1 MNIININNFEEALDN
16 IILSKKISN
25 DTNTKYNIYSSN
37 NNELQNVIFKIP
49 PLRLIYG
56 YSNQIYNQINF
67 PLNPTYHKT
76 KQFSKFISSLEN
88 KIQEL
93 LNKPDI
99 EWVSNL
105 KKIKNIKNIKLNYYD
120 KNNIKIISNDAN
132 INNITD
138 FMADSEV
145 EIIVHVSHIWIRDNK
160 AGMSFN
166 ITHIKYTSL
175 TNMLNFNPFNTE
187 NIQKKVREPSIIKDS
202 NETKSS
208 VFRPSMELLNLQKNK
223 LKSIS
228 N

>member
-1 MNIININNFEEALDN
+1 MNIININNFEEELN
-16 IILSKKISN
+16 NLILSKKISN
-25 DTNTKYNIYSSN
+25 DTNIKYNIYSFN
-37 NNELQNVIFKIP
+37 NNELQNVLFKIP

-67 PLNPTYHKT
+67 PLNPTYQKT

-105 KKIKNIKNIKLNYYD
+105 KKIKNIKNIKLNCYD
-120 KNNIKIISNDAN
+120 KNNIKIISND
-132 INNITD
+132 IGITDIKD
-138 FMADSEV
+138 FMAYSEV
-145 EIIVHVSHIWIRDNK
+145 EIVVHISHIWIRDNK
-160 AGMSFN
+160 GGMSFN

-175 TNMLNFNPFNTE
+175 PNMLNFNPFNTE
-187 NIQKKVREPSIIKDS
+187 NIQKKIKEPTKITDS
-202 NETKSS
+202 NITKLT
-208 VFRPSMELLNLQKNK
+208 VFRPSMEILNLQKNK